1 MGPFIMGKNQIWR
14 RLRFT
19 LLSLL
24 VIGALAGVL
33 YLYYLKKSQVPVKA
47 GEVKRGE
54 MLITVSSTTT
64 GTIESDDQVTLSG
77 QAVGRLHRFLVE
89 EGDPVSKGQLI
100 AQLDPE
106 EARAQLQ
113 LAEANLQSAR
123 ARLQQAEAGVV
134 MQDTQIK
141 SDISQTRANL
151 EKAEGDLHRIEDL
164 HRGGYAS
171 QQQLDVA
178 RAECEVARAA
188 HQSAVSRTDENIVKA
203 RDVAAARAVVKQ
215 MEASWELA
223 KLQLGFTEIRSPLAG
238 VVSERLIEKGELVR
252 VGTPIVSL
260 VDPQKLYVKATIDE
274 FDAQKVRLG
283 QEVLIS
289 VDAFPGETLQGKV
302 YQISPVV
309 SGGKL
314 ETRTFTVKVSIEGNR
329 PVKAGMSADIEI
341 VVSRLRDVLFLPSLA
356 VVEKEARRFAL
367 VVEGSRVRL
376 RPLEVGDSNW
386 TYVQIKGGLSAG
398 NQVVL
403 NPDLSKLKDGQ
414 RVKVQ
419 R

>member
-1 MGPFIMGKNQIWR
+1 
-14 RLRFT
+14 
-19 LLSLL
+19 
-24 VIGALAGVL
+24 
-33 YLYYLKKSQVPVKA
+33 
-47 GEVKRGE
+47 
-54 MLITVSSTTT
+54 
-64 GTIESDDQVTLSG
+64 
-77 QAVGRLHRFLVE
+77 
-89 EGDPVSKGQLI
+89 
-100 AQLDPE
+100 
-106 EARAQLQ
+106 
-113 LAEANLQSAR
+113 
-123 ARLQQAEAGVV
+123 

-164 HRGGYAS
+164 HRGGYTS

-188 HQSAVSRTDENIVKA
+188 HQSAVSRIDENIVKA

-260 VDPQKLYVKATIDE
+260 VDPKKLYVKATIDE